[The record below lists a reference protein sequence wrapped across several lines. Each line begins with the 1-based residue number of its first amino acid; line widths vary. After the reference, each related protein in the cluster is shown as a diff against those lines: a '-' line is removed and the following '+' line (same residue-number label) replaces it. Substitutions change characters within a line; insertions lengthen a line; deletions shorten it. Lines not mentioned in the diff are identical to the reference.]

1 MGPIKLVDIMDE
13 LGAACDTIE
22 GLRVTPHPEQ
32 RVNPP
37 QAMVS
42 YPRRYSYD
50 ETYGNGCEDVEL
62 SVVVFVGGRDAGSV
76 HNAVGQYVDGIGGT
90 SIKAAIESH
99 VTDVWDIAHVIDTEF
114 VIATVAGVEYQSA
127 MFRVRILGKG
137 N

>member
-1 MGPIKLVDIMDE
+1 VKLIKIMDE
-13 LGAACDTIE
+13 LGAACDTIS
-22 GLRVTPHPEQ
+22 GLRVTAYPEA

-76 HNAVGQYVDGIGGT
+76 RNALGQYVDGIGGT
-90 SIKAAIESH
+90 SIKEAIEKH
-99 VTDVWDIAHVIDTEF
+99 VTNVWDIAHVIDAEF
-114 VIATVAGVEYQSA
+114 IIATVAGVEYQSA
-127 MFRVRILGKG
+127 MFRVRVLGKG
-137 N
+137 TV

>member
-1 MGPIKLVDIMDE
+1 MRLTDIMDG
-13 LGAACDTIE
+13 LGAACGAIE
-22 GLRVTPHPEQ
+22 GLRVTPYPES

-50 ETYGNGCEDVEL
+50 ESFGNGCEDVEL

-76 HNAVGQYVDGIGGT
+76 RNAIGQYVDGIGGT

-99 VTDVWDIAHVIDTEF
+99 VTTVWDIAHVSDTEF
-114 VIATVAGVEYQSA
+114 IIATVAGVEYQSA
-127 MFRVRILGKG
+127 VFRVRVLGKG
-137 N
+137 I